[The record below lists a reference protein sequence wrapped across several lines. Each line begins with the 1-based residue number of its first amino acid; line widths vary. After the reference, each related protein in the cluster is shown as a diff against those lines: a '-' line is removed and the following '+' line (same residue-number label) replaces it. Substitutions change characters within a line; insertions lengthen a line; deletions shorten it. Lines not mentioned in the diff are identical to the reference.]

1 MYTILIERCAHLRGQ
16 NVHNTNR
23 ERIAHLRGQNV
34 HNTNREMCSFE
45 GSKCTQY

>member
-1 MYTILIERCAHLRGQ
+1 MYTILIERGAHLR
-16 NVHNTNR
+16 V
-23 ERIAHLRGQNV
+23 QNV